1 MSKTIRLF
9 AFAAAGLLAT
19 APFAFSQT
27 EGQGQGQ
34 AVVTVMPKKS
44 DLPVAPNVSEQAIQV
59 EINGKQSQ
67 VTNWQPFRG
76 SQAGVELVLL
86 IDDGARTSL
95 GREFDDIKQFIQSLP
110 PNVKMSLAYMQN
122 GRAVLSAPFTSDH
135 AKATEELHLP
145 MGGAAYSA
153 SPYFC
158 LSDLAKNWPSSDRSA
173 RREVIMITDGVDY
186 YHLQYD
192 PEDPY
197 VQAAID
203 DSVRANLVVYSI
215 YWRSTGPA
223 SRGWYESNA
232 GQNLLLE
239 VADATGGNSYWLGFG
254 NPVSLQPYFEDFT
267 RRLNNQYELS
277 FTAPLRG
284 KPEVETLKVK
294 VSAPDVKVTTPQKT
308 WVTPAGVATTQ

>member
-9 AFAAAGLLAT
+9 AIAAAGLLAT

-34 AVVTVMPKKS
+34 AVVTVLPKKS
-44 DLPVAPNVSEQAIQV
+44 DVPVAPDVSEQAIQV
-59 EINGKQSQ
+59 EVNGKQSQ

-122 GRAVLSAPFTSDH
+122 GRAVLSAPFSSDH

-145 MGGAAYSA
+145 IGGAAYSA

-158 LSDLAKNWPSSDRSA
+158 LSDLAQHWPSNDLDA
-173 RREVIMITDGVDY
+173 RREVLMVSDGVDNY
-186 YHLQYD
+186 NRRYD
-192 PEDPY
+192 PDDPY
-197 VQAAID
+197 VLASITDAAK
-203 DSVRANLVVYSI
+203 AHLVVYAI
-215 YWRSTGPA
+215 YWKSLGMADSSSYANNT
-223 SRGWYESNA
+223 
-232 GQNLLLE
+232 GQNLLQE
-239 VADATGGNSYWLGFG
+239 VTQETGGKSFWEGMG
-254 NPVSLQPYFEDFT
+254 NPVSFQPYFDELT
-267 RRLNNQYELS
+267 RRLRNQYELTFS
-277 FTAPLRG
+277 AQSNGKPAVDTFKLKLSAPGDDVTAPQQVL
-284 KPEVETLKVK
+284 
-294 VSAPDVKVTTPQKT
+294 
-308 WVTPAGVATTQ
+308 VTPAAKTNP